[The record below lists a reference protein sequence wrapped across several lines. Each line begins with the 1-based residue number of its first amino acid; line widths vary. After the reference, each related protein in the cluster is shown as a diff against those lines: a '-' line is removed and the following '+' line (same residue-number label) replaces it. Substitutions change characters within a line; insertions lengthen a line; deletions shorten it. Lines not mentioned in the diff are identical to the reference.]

1 MIYDANGKP
10 VSSRKTDYT
19 LWLCLVFA
27 LFCSCWTWAAHGQN
41 VQLSPG
47 PVLLTSPATI
57 SPDSERAVYADA
69 AGLWSVPLHG
79 GAPVPLMTLLPGRQ
93 VYGAARITPDG
104 ARVVYV
110 ADQDTQGK
118 PELYSV
124 PISGGPSVRI
134 SKDLVL
140 GGHVLNFD
148 LSLSLDQ
155 VYYEAD
161 AVTNNT
167 VELWRVPVTGGLS
180 VRVNR
185 TLPATNYDV
194 FEYAN
199 GGSPEYVVYRVG
211 RTVQGRYE
219 LWSVSATGTSSSA
232 RRISP
237 SSMVTGGA
245 VNDHFS
251 ISPDGSVVYL
261 ADTIDD
267 NRFDLWSVPIA
278 GGTSTRLDRDDG
290 RSVREDF
297 LVDASDVRYSYAPSE
312 WWSVSITGGVSVQIP
327 PPMPEPVR
335 SPDGEWIVYGAG
347 VGLWSSGPS
356 GNHRLVSCAGQSVT
370 TSFLAKPAYS
380 ISSDSRTVVYIA
392 NSALWSSPISG
403 AVCLLFRDGFESGST
418 SAWR

>member
-1 MIYDANGKP
+1 MREQRNPELVPGWF
-10 VSSRKTDYT
+10 
-19 LWLCLVFA
+19 LLLCLFLIWCGIA
-27 LFCSCWTWAAHGQN
+27 FGQTR
-41 VQLSPG
+41 QLSTG
-47 PVLLTSPATI
+47 LIDLTSLPII
-57 SPDSERAVYADA
+57 SPDSQRAVYADA

-79 GAPVPLMTLLPGRQ
+79 GPSTLLAALGSRQ
-93 VYGAARITPDG
+93 LFGAAQITPDG
-104 ARVVYV
+104 SRVVYIS
-110 ADQDTQGK
+110 DQDTQGK

-251 ISPDGSVVYL
+251 ISPDGTVVYL

-278 GGTSTRLDRDDG
+278 GGASTRLDRNDG

-297 LVDASDVRYSYAPSE
+297 KVDASGVRYSYSATE
-312 WWSVSITGGVSVQIP
+312 WWSVSITGGAAIPIP

-347 VGLWSSGPS
+347 VGLWSSHTS
-356 GNHRLVSCAGQSVT
+356 GDHQLVSCPGQTVTATFVGKPTYSV
-370 TSFLAKPAYS
+370 SP
-380 ISSDSRTVVYIA
+380 DSRTVLYVA
-392 NSALWSSPISG
+392 GELWSGPISG
-403 AVCLLFRDGFESGST
+403 SICLIFKDGFESGNQG
-418 SAWR
+418 AWR